1 MALSVGIQEDTSE
14 IVGMALESLRQ
25 LEDDINMPKN
35 AKTRIHAITGILQ
48 QGEELSLRTH
58 KALAE
63 CDEIANNP
71 HLDQITRAQIWNI
84 VSLLEK
90 VNGR

>member
-1 MALSVGIQEDTSE
+1 MALAYGIQESDSE
-14 IVGMALESLRQ
+14 IVGMALESLKQ
-25 LEDDINMPKN
+25 LECDTSMPKN
-35 AKTRIHAITGILQ
+35 AKMRIQIVAGILQ
-48 QGEELSLRTH
+48 QQEELSLRTH

-71 HLDQITRAQIWNI
+71 HLDQMTRAQIWNI